1 MCEWSFTQIF
11 PILSA
16 LASVTPD
23 YTTVLL
29 PFVAR
34 ELHVEED
41 SQRLQVVRCLASL
54 FAVTPVPY
62 LLFPFFQ

>member
-1 MCEWSFTQIF
+1 MCGWSFTQIF

-62 LLFPFFQ
+62 LLFHFFQ

>member
-1 MCEWSFTQIF
+1 MCGWSFTQIF

-62 LLFPFFQ
+62 LLFLFFQ